1 MSCLQLNTTE
11 SFVKASEIFNNICDE
26 NFQKLSRIAHPYA
39 LLAHNQG
46 QTVEAYEIVSNVRN
60 SQSVVRAGM
69 KVFLLTKLDR
79 LSDAI
84 KG

>member
-1 MSCLQLNTTE
+1 MNG
-11 SFVKASEIFNNICDE
+11 
-26 NFQKLSRIAHPYA
+26 P
-39 LLAHNQG
+39 LAHNQG